1 MLVVLVANL
10 LLEGREL
17 MLLLRSLAT
26 LPCITSEEKCVVRA
40 SLWKR
45 TIGAKHRTE
54 SNDKTAVEQYNEN
67 QAQLDTI
74 RHLVA
79 GRTGP

>member
-26 LPCITSEEKCVVRA
+26 LPRIASEEKCVVRA
-40 SLWKR
+40 SLWNKR

-54 SNDKTAVEQYNEN
+54 SNDKTAVSVYDSK
-67 QAQLDTI
+67 ATPLD
-74 RHLVA
+74 
-79 GRTGP
+79 